1 MHMKKL
7 ATLLAVGGALTMA
20 APASA
25 QQSVQDGYGGQG
37 NVDQQVLGEVG
48 TVSEAPQQESAPVQ
62 EQSAP
67 VAQAT
72 PPAQQAEGTLPFTGL
87 DAALIAFGGL
97 LLVGLG
103 VTVRR
108 ISRDPGTPA

>member
-1 MHMKKL
+1 
-7 ATLLAVGGALTMA
+7 
-20 APASA
+20 
-25 QQSVQDGYGGQG
+25 VQ
-37 NVDQQVLGEVG
+37 
-48 TVSEAPQQESAPVQ
+48 
-62 EQSAP
+62 QSAP

-103 VTVRR
+103 LTVRR
-108 ISRDPGTPA
+108 LARDPGSPA